1 MIIVIGAGPAG
12 LAAAEA
18 ASRNGSEV
26 ALIDSASRLGGQYWR
41 HRSTVT
47 GYRSN
52 RADLLFAKVK
62 SAASITYISEA
73 TVWSI
78 E

>member
-26 ALIDSASRLGGQYWR
+26 ALIDSAARKGGQYWR
-41 HRSTVT
+41 HRKTVR

-52 RADLLFAKVK
+52 RAAVLFEKIERAT
-62 SAASITYISEA
+62 SITHISP
-73 TVWSI
+73 V
-78 E
+78 